1 MPLSRKKSNKNNQSG
16 FTLLE
21 IMLVILLMGVA
32 ASAVVMTMPSQAN
45 AEKDPKWQ
53 AQRFITLLQFAE
65 DEALISGLE
74 IGIVFED
81 ESYQFTTYDHK
92 TSKWILAEL
101 DVLSGKRELSP
112 PLKLEYKLS
121 GSVWDQIETQ
131 EDSFIDDDYLVKV
144 DIGKKEK
151 ILKPQV
157 YVMSSGEV
165 TPFTLRFLDEEND
178 HKNEKYSP
186 AYLQG
191 YLSVDMSGAI
201 HRTIEK
207 TKGFR

>member
-1 MPLSRKKSNKNNQSG
+1 MNAINKKTNYNQYG

-32 ASAVVMTMPSQAN
+32 ASAVVMTMPGQAN

-53 AQRFITLLQFAE
+53 AQRFITILQFAE

-74 IGIVFED
+74 IGIVFDD

-92 TSKWILAEL
+92 KSAWIMAKQEILA
-101 DVLSGKRELSP
+101 GKRTLSA

-121 GSVWDQIETQ
+121 GSVWDQIET
-131 EDSFIDDDYLVKV
+131 EDEGFIDDDYLVKIE
-144 DIGKKEK
+144 IGKKK
-151 ILKPQV
+151 KVLKPQV

-165 TPFTLRFLDEEND
+165 TPFTLRFLDGEDD
-178 HKNEKYSP
+178 HKHKKDSE

-191 YLSVDMSGAI
+191 YLSVNMSGSI
-201 HRTIEK
+201 SRTIEK
-207 TKGFR
+207 AKGFR